1 MSFCQI
7 ATSVFFSV
15 SSFSV
20 VQIWYSRNDISIPKY
35 QLSEGLFCTGNNKP
49 LVSVPSLAKTW
60 FWVDTNTKGII
71 FREGCQI
78 CFAHCYIQQSSWLL
92 HCARRFFHT
101 LCWIILVLKRNQ
113 YSEDMNVR
121 GLHSSIL
128 VSCTE
133 TNSIP
138 LHIWNYLPSHYLF
151 ARLCSSVFFIFFFFY
166 EHWVLWVNEYSCQL
180 FIEVS
185 Q

>member
-1 MSFCQI
+1 M
-7 ATSVFFSV
+7 
-15 SSFSV
+15 
-20 VQIWYSRNDISIPKY
+20 VQIWYSRNDISMPKY
-35 QLSEGLFCTGNNKP
+35 RSEGLFCTGNDKM
-49 LVSVPSLAKTW
+49 LVSVTSLAKTW

-78 CFAHCYIQQSSWLL
+78 CFARCYIQQSSWLL

-101 LCWIILVLKRNQ
+101 LCWIMLVLKRNQ

-121 GLHSSIL
+121 GLHSSVL
-128 VSCTE
+128 VFCTE
-133 TNSIP
+133 TTSIP

-151 ARLCSSVFFIFFFFY
+151 ARLCSSVFLFFFN

-180 FIEVS
+180 FVEVS